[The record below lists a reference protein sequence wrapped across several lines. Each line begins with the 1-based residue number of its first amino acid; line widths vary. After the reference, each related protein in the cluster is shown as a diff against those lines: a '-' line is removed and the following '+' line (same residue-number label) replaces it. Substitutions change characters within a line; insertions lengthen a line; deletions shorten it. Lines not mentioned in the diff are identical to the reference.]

1 MLLVP
6 SSPGQSSSH
15 FSSCLFLWFIRS
27 RARSSID
34 AFHELGRTV
43 LISYTLLETLDIYQ
57 AIPKLITRVI
67 IDRIEVDQCVGYGR
81 PAKLRMEDFAKGRA
95 RNMTDE
101 EMLQWELESVT
112 AEEGSSWGFR
122 VLENQDTFERGGC
135 IRREG
140 YPQGIPLW
148 KIFS

>member
-1 MLLVP
+1 
-6 SSPGQSSSH
+6 
-15 FSSCLFLWFIRS
+15 
-27 RARSSID
+27 
-34 AFHELGRTV
+34 
-43 LISYTLLETLDIYQ
+43 
-57 AIPKLITRVI
+57 
-67 IDRIEVDQCVGYGR
+67 VGYGR